1 MEPEK
6 IYDSPR
12 DFKRKIATSR
22 NALLSRWATVCQM
35 RGAEMA
41 IFDSKGHGVRSF
53 SDLNTR
59 AEEVA
64 DRIRS
69 RISPS
74 AVVAL
79 QGRNDASWIES
90 LLGIWMADGVVLL
103 EDLSLTTAARAA
115 AEQTTGAVL
124 RISDESDL
132 PQWDLIST
140 NIRGLDLGGDVQLI
154 KLTSGTTGAPRAVLF
169 NTTQLAADCDAICS
183 TMGIGPKDRNFG
195 VIAFS
200 HSYGF
205 SNLVTPLLCHGVAV
219 IASGDALPRAIIN
232 GVARAQATVLP
243 AVPAIFDS
251 MAALE
256 GEMPTLRLC
265 ISAGAPLRMA
275 VADAFRD
282 RFGVKLHSFYGASEC
297 GGICYDRSNDSIT
310 TDGFVGT
317 PMDNVIVERREAT
330 LEASLVRITTT
341 AVGIGTVPISE
352 DGGLDGLGTFCPA
365 DLLAG
370 DALGGFRIVGRLSD
384 WINIAGRKL
393 DPAEVEDV
401 LRALPGVHDA
411 VVIGLDDS
419 RRGQKVCALVAGD
432 SSIVSLESL
441 QRHCKS
447 LLQRWQIPRE
457 IRVVAA
463 LPTNAR
469 GKISRPQIA
478 STWNT

>member
-22 NALLSRWATVCQM
+22 NALLNRWATVCRM

-41 IFDSKGHGVRSF
+41 ILDSEGRGICSF
-53 SDLNTR
+53 SDLNIR
-59 AEEVA
+59 AEAVA
-64 DRIRS
+64 DGLRS
-69 RISPS
+69 RISPG

-79 QGRNDASWIES
+79 QGKNGASWIES

-132 PQWDLIST
+132 PQWDLIPT
-140 NIRGLDLGGDVQLI
+140 NISGLDLGGDVQLI
-154 KLTSGTTGAPRAVLF
+154 KLTSGTTGTPRAVLF
-169 NTTQLAADCDAICS
+169 HTTQLVADCDAICS
-183 TMGIGPKDRNFG
+183 TMRIGPKDRNFG
-195 VIAFS
+195 IIAFS

-232 GVARAQATVLP
+232 GVVRAQATVLA
-243 AVPAIFDS
+243 AVPAIFES
-251 MAALE
+251 VAALE

-265 ISAGAPLRMA
+265 ISAGATLRIA

-297 GGICYDRSNDSIT
+297 GGICYDRSDDRVT
-310 TDGFVGT
+310 MDGFVGT
-317 PMDNVIVERREAT
+317 PMDDVLVERRDAT
-330 LEASLVRITTT
+330 LGSLLVRITSA
-341 AVGIGTVPISE
+341 AVGIGIVPISE
-352 DGGLDGLGTFCPA
+352 DGGLDGSSTFCPA

-393 DPAEVEDV
+393 DPAEVENA

-411 VVIGLDDS
+411 VVIGIDDR
-419 RRGQKVCALVAGD
+419 RRGQKICAVVAGD
-432 SSIVSLESL
+432 LSIVSLESL

-447 LLQRWQIPRE
+447 LLHRWQIPRE
-457 IRVVAA
+457 IRVVAS
-463 LPTNAR
+463 LPMNAR
-469 GKISRPQIA
+469 GKVSRPHIA